1 MEEEAEEQRPPLTR
15 ALLHRSATTNTSQVA
30 MVGSNQCPIESL
42 DYEII
47 ENDLF
52 DQNWRTRS
60 KVDKVRYVVLKWTF
74 CFAIGILTGIVG
86 FVINLAVENVSG
98 FKHDAVSALMESA
111 SYWTAFWLFAGC
123 NMVFLLFAS
132 SITAF
137 VSPAAGGSGIPEV
150 KAYLNGVDAPN
161 IFSMRTLAVK
171 RKKAAAMARLYRDSS
186 RSSDPAAATT
196 APPLPSPLPDLGVA
210 LSDADLRATAYELLV
225 AASRVTAAKPLTYIP
240 QSAAAAT
247 KTKGAF
253 GLGSSPSSSGG
264 TAAVLELVRARMGVT
279 EQADARIR
287 RALLRV
293 AAGQLGRPAE
303 SMVWPLEFLQKC
315 KASDFLDPLEYEA
328 WQTRNFKLLE
338 AGLLVHPLVPL
349 KKSSISAK
357 RMRQIIHEAYDGKL
371 ETGRNSESMI
381 RLRSAVMSLACRSLD
396 ETSDEC
402 HWADGFPLNLH
413 IYKMLVEACFDVEEG
428 SIVQEI
434 DETMEL
440 LKKTWPIFGVNQML
454 HNLYFT
460 WALFNHFVMLGQANN
475 DLLCA
480 TENLLVEIAKD
491 AKITKDPD
499 YSDVLGSTLNSIM
512 GWTEKR
518 LLVYHETFNTGN
530 IYSLQYIVS
539 IGISSAKILV
549 ENQDMS
555 YEYHSGVKGDID
567 VMRSRIETYIHSS
580 LRSAFAQC

>member
-1 MEEEAEEQRPPLTR
+1 
-15 ALLHRSATTNTSQVA
+15 
-30 MVGSNQCPIESL
+30 
-42 DYEII
+42 
-47 ENDLF
+47 
-52 DQNWRTRS
+52 
-60 KVDKVRYVVLKWTF
+60 
-74 CFAIGILTGIVG
+74 
-86 FVINLAVENVSG
+86 
-98 FKHDAVSALMESA
+98 
-111 SYWTAFWLFAGC
+111 
-123 NMVFLLFAS
+123 
-132 SITAF
+132 
-137 VSPAAGGSGIPEV
+137 
-150 KAYLNGVDAPN
+150 
-161 IFSMRTLAVK
+161 
-171 RKKAAAMARLYRDSS
+171 
-186 RSSDPAAATT
+186 
-196 APPLPSPLPDLGVA
+196 
-210 LSDADLRATAYELLV
+210 
-225 AASRVTAAKPLTYIP
+225 
-240 QSAAAAT
+240 
-247 KTKGAF
+247 
-253 GLGSSPSSSGG
+253 
-264 TAAVLELVRARMGVT
+264 
-279 EQADARIR
+279 
-287 RALLRV
+287 
-293 AAGQLGRPAE
+293 
-303 SMVWPLEFLQKC
+303 MVWPLEFVQKC

-381 RLRSAVMSLACRSLD
+381 RLRNAVVSLACRSLD

-413 IYKMLVEACFDVEEG
+413 IYKMLVEACFDVDEG
-428 SIVQEI
+428 SVVQEI

-580 LRSAFAQC
+580 LRSAFAQVSSKQDDYFAQLFHCLNMDILKFKPLSFFFFLFNYFLSYFTKCCQIL